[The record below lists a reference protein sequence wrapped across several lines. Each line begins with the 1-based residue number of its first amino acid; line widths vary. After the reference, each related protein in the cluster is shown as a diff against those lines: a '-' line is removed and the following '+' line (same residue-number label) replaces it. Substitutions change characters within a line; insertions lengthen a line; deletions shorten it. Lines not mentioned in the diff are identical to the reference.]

1 MRCVKLTSKILSLS
15 PYDVV
20 CYCFLLLLKPVL
32 KNESNEAIPIAVNNQ
47 GGLLLPKRLYFYQ
60 KETSA
65 KGVDLRMCV
74 RAHLPA
80 FPQAHV
86 QVETVLSWRRPLL
99 GKKALPYQLPVGG
112 WLYGCLLAFLS
123 VCKLV
128 L

>member
-1 MRCVKLTSKILSLS
+1 MRCVKLTPKILSLS

-20 CYCFLLLLKPVL
+20 SYCFLLLLKPVL
-32 KNESNEAIPIAVNNQ
+32 RNESNEAIPIAVNNQ

-65 KGVDLRMCV
+65 KGVDLRVCV

-80 FPQAHV
+80 FPQAQV
-86 QVETVLSWRRPLL
+86 QVETVLSCRRPLL

-112 WLYGCLLAFLS
+112 RLYDCLLAFLS
-123 VCKLV
+123 LCKLV